1 MRYKAACVYLLGPL
15 EADSTLRWSHAAA
28 RAAGEADRVQ
38 ARLHFRVFL
47 LKRQTPGPGVAPVV
61 FFLVVAAGAVN
72 EGRPSAAAHP
82 EPPHAVGSS
91 ARLCVTVGVSRTGSH
106 KNQHLQFVKKHADP
120 VLEHVWLHVYVEW
133 LKWIFLLFKKGVLF
147 FVNMI
152 IIIILANC
160 YCCYFYITLLF
171 VYIIIVVLIS
181 IINVILYP
189 VWPII
194 NISFGRNAVATL
206 KSQRKVSKPKAIGQ
220 KISGLVIFRL
230 MACMCLL
237 GPMLFLW
244 YNHHR
249 TRGWQ

>member
-1 MRYKAACVYLLGPL
+1 MY
-15 EADSTLRWSHAAA
+15 
-28 RAAGEADRVQ
+28 
-38 ARLHFRVFL
+38 
-47 LKRQTPGPGVAPVV
+47 
-61 FFLVVAAGAVN
+61 
-72 EGRPSAAAHP
+72 
-82 EPPHAVGSS
+82 
-91 ARLCVTVGVSRTGSH
+91 
-106 KNQHLQFVKKHADP
+106 
-120 VLEHVWLHVYVEW
+120 
-133 LKWIFLLFKKGVLF
+133 
-147 FVNMI
+147 MI

-230 MACMCLL
+230 MACSAC
-237 GPMLFLW
+237 
-244 YNHHR
+244 
-249 TRGWQ
+249 